1 MDVSEV
7 QPFSYFPYFGKH
19 VNDVTLSNSYVT
31 LMPIFNH
38 TFVNIHIYLKVKKNS
53 LMELSKPIMVNWNEH
68 KYKLRLKFPELKEKD
83 LDFKEG
89 KINDM
94 LGKLQIKLGKTR
106 KELYK
111 IFSTL

>member
-1 MDVSEV
+1 
-7 QPFSYFPYFGKH
+7 
-19 VNDVTLSNSYVT
+19 
-31 LMPIFNH
+31 
-38 TFVNIHIYLKVKKNS
+38 
-53 LMELSKPIMVNWNEH
+53 MELSKPIMVNWDVH
-68 KYKLRLKFPELKEKD
+68 KDKLRQKFPKLTEKD

-106 KELYK
+106 KELYE